1 MSPPEIRTTSS
12 RIAYQNP
19 WMTVREDQIV
29 RASGATGLYGVV
41 EKPDFALIV
50 PVQDGYMHLV
60 QQYRYPVGER
70 FWEFPQGSAAGGE
83 ADRLAQAQTEL
94 REETGFT
101 AAEWRYAGNLFA
113 AYGYTKQGFDIYL
126 ATQLTPGPT
135 ELESEEEGLISQA
148 FDIGEVERM
157 ILDGVIRDGS
167 TVAAFGLL
175 RMKGWV

>member
-1 MSPPEIRTTSS
+1 MPEPEIQTIAT

-19 WMTVREDQIV
+19 WMTVREDRIV
-29 RASGATGLYGVV
+29 RASGAIGLYGVV
-41 EKPDFALIV
+41 EKPDFALVV
-50 PVQDGYMHLV
+50 PVQDGRMHLV

-70 FWEFPQGSAAGGE
+70 FWEFPQGSTTGGE
-83 ADRLAQAQTEL
+83 VDRQAQAATEL

-113 AYGYTKQGFDIYL
+113 AYGYTKQGFDVYL

-135 ELESEEEGLISQA
+135 ELESEEEGLISRD
-148 FDIGEVERM
+148 FSIDEVERM

-175 RMKGWV
+175 RMKGWI